1 MKVDFP
7 TPVSP
12 KRNVSITLSSVH
24 EDGKSS
30 EIEDFVSD
38 DDGFTTFSFA
48 DGAREAANFLDAVD
62 NFSVLSLFDFPP

>member
-7 TPVSP
+7 TPVSA
-12 KRNVSITLSSVH
+12 RRSVSITLSSVD

-38 DDGFTTFSFA
+38 NDGFKTFSFA
-48 DGAREAANFLDAVD
+48 DGAREIADFLDAVD
-62 NFSVLSLFDFPP
+62 NVSVLSLFDFPP